1 MIRKC
6 QDTDSSEIWGIIND
20 SAQAYKGV
28 IPDDCWHD
36 PYMAMDELKAEME
49 AGIVFWGWE
58 EVDVLQAVMGIQ
70 DKGDV
75 ALIRHSYVRTSRR
88 NQGIGK
94 RILCFVESTTA
105 KPIVIGTWATA
116 LWAIA
121 FYERNGYRLIKAIEK
136 DRLLRTYWTIPDR
149 QRETSVVLAHARWRD
164 R

>member
-20 SAQAYKGV
+20 SAQAHKGV
-28 IPDDCWHD
+28 IPDDCWQD
-36 PYMAMDELKAEME
+36 PYMPMDELKAEME

-58 EVDVLQAVMGIQ
+58 EADVLQAVMGIQ

-75 ALIRHSYVRTSRR
+75 ALIRHSYIRTSRR

-94 RILCFVESTTA
+94 TLLHFVESTTA
-105 KPIVIGTWATA
+105 KPILIGTWATA

-121 FYERNGYRLIKAIEK
+121 FYERNGYSLLKASEK

-149 QRETSVVLAHARWRD
+149 QREASVVLAHARWRD